1 LTDFGDLLTRIPR
14 DRLWPL
20 PTPTRSDGKDRRVGV
35 EVEFAGLTEAAAAEI
50 IQNAWGGSIAAETPH
65 DITVRNTALGDVKI
79 ELDVH
84 LREKAG
90 SFIADK
96 LLNWSRAV
104 VPVEIVT
111 QPLTPEQLERIDPL
125 IDTLVAAG
133 AEGTQGGIFYGF
145 GLHLNPEVASEDIA
159 GVLPVVR
166 AYALLEDWL
175 RASDPIDPSRRLL
188 PFVDPWPRSLMD
200 LLAKEGADWRLDDLL
215 RNYAELSPTRNRGL
229 DLLPLL
235 EHLRPEALHAA
246 MPEDSLKGGRPAFHY
261 RLPEARLGAKGWSVA
276 YEWNRWVLIE
286 RVAADTALLDKL
298 AAMWIDH
305 RAALTTLRRDWA
317 QNVDAV
323 LADAAIWT

>member
-1 LTDFGDLLTRIPR
+1 LTDFSDLLTRIPQ

-20 PTPTRSDGKDRRVGV
+20 PDPFREDGKERRVGV
-35 EVEFAGLTEAAAAEI
+35 EIEFAGLPEQETADI
-50 IQNAWGGSIAAETPH
+50 IQSVWGGTIDIDTPH
-65 DITVRNTALGDVKI
+65 DITVRNTELGDVKV

-84 LREKAG
+84 LRDKAG
-90 SFIADK
+90 SYIADK

-111 QPLTPEQLERIDPL
+111 GPLTRAQLERIDPL
-125 IDTLVAAG
+125 IKALVAAG
-133 AEGTQGGIFYGF
+133 AEGTQGGMFYGF
-145 GLHLNPEVASEDIA
+145 GLHLNPEVAREDIS

-166 AYALLEDWL
+166 AYGLLEDWL

-188 PFVDPWPRSLMD
+188 PFVDPWPRSLLD

-215 RNYAELSPTRNRGL
+215 RVYAELTPTRNRGL

-246 MPEDSLKGGRPAFHY
+246 MPENTLKGGRPTFHY
-261 RLPEARLGAKGWSVA
+261 RLPEARLGAQGWSVA

-286 RVAADTALLDKL
+286 RVAADAVLLDRL
-298 AAMWIDH
+298 AAMWIAH
-305 RAALTTLRRDWA
+305 RAALTSLRRDWA

-323 LADAAIWT
+323 LSDAAIWT